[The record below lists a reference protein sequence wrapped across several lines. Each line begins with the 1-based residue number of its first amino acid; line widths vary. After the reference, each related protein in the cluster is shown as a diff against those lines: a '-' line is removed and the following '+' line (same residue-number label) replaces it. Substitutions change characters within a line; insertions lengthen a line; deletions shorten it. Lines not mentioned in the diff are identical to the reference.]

1 MLTHA
6 ERRLGG
12 EESFLSVEGPISA
25 GVTPEPT
32 RQAPLTT
39 LVRACAC
46 AGQRICSLAEVSE
59 FEREVE
65 RLNKL
70 RDAVFLRGCIPW
82 WNAAAGY
89 AAFAVLAV
97 VVIPLLYHPVKWCAL
112 PSECPHP

>member
-1 MLTHA
+1 MGITGLASARA
-6 ERRLGG
+6 ESL
-12 EESFLSVEGPISA
+12 FVLLA
-25 GVTPEPT
+25 C
-32 RQAPLTT
+32 
-39 LVRACAC
+39 VR

-89 AAFAVLAV
+89 AAFSVLAI
-97 VVIPLLYHPVKWCAL
+97 VVIPLLYHPVKWCAPPAL
-112 PSECPHP
+112 PVGSHFLLGGTTEGGAVEQTPR